1 MATRAIYNTDVEKY
15 RQAELDYV
23 TRTHSA
29 SSEQQSEGF
38 NNLKAYAVIQK
49 HQGQAIDS
57 TLENMLEEG
66 RNQVKALEELAAIH
80 QASET
85 KRANYSGKSNTD
97 QILKHYELVKM
108 IGNVY
113 G

>member
-66 RNQVKALEELAAIH
+66 RNQVKALEELEQFTRPAKQNVLITAV
-80 QASET
+80 
-85 KRANYSGKSNTD
+85 N
-97 QILKHYELVKM
+97 QILTKY
-108 IGNVY
+108 
-113 G
+113 